1 MNLLLDTC
9 TFLWLITD
17 DPALSVSARG
27 AIQSPATTVYV
38 SAASLWEVL
47 IKHRL
52 GRLELHVELP
62 LEQHLVAQ
70 RGRHGLDSLPITE
83 EAVAQLPKLPL
94 IHRDPF
100 DRMLI
105 CQAIAHGLVVCTP
118 DRAIQQYP
126 IRTLW

>member
-1 MNLLLDTC
+1 MNFLLDTC

-17 DPALSVSARG
+17 DSALSASVRE
-27 AIQSPATTVYV
+27 AIQDPANTVYV
-38 SAASLWEVL
+38 SVASLWEVL
-47 IKHRL
+47 VKHRL
-52 GRLELHVELP
+52 GRLELRTAMP

-70 RGRHGLDSLPITE
+70 RDRHALDSLPITE
-83 EAVAQLPKLPL
+83 EAVTQLPKLPSL
-94 IHRDPF
+94 HRDPF

-126 IRTLW
+126 VRTVW

>member
-17 DPALSVSARG
+17 DPALSVPAQE
-27 AIQSPATTVYV
+27 AIRDPAHAVYV
-38 SAASLWEVL
+38 SVASLWEV
-47 IKHRL
+47 IVKYRL
-52 GRLELHVELP
+52 GRLEMRVALP

-70 RGRHGLDSLPITE
+70 RNRHRLHSLPITE
-83 EAVAQLPKLPL
+83 EAVLQLPKLPDL
-94 IHRDPF
+94 HRDPF
-100 DRMLI
+100 DRLLI

-126 IRTLW
+126 VVTVW